1 MGFIEIEFN
10 RDIQAYEA
18 EAKGCFEVA
27 ETPKDALK
35 GLCQILE
42 EALAEARTRLY
53 EARAAETAPKAEE
66 PAG

>member
-1 MGFIEIEFN
+1 MRFIEIEFN

-53 EARAAETAPKAEE
+53 EAEAKETFDQAKE
-66 PAG
+66 